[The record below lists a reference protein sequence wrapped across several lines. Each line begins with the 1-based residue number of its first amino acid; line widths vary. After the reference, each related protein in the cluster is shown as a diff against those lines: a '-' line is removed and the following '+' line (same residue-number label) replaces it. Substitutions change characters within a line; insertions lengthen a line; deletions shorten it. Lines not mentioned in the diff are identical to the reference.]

1 LQFSGY
7 FLTRYYRWEWVGVF
21 GDTQIFYTLVKPDN
35 SASINIIFILCCLGR
50 ILFGGYTDYT
60 INAWDSLKCERVS
73 LLYGHENRVTSIKL
87 SPDGTALASAS
98 WDASLRVCILTD
110 SIIQELVTLFFIKT
124 F

>member
-1 LQFSGY
+1 MSFT
-7 FLTRYYRWEWVGVF
+7 F
-21 GDTQIFYTLVKPDN
+21 
-35 SASINIIFILCCLGR
+35 LGR

-98 WDASLRVCILTD
+98 WDASLRVCIQSD
-110 SIIQELVTLFFIKT
+110 IFHYFIFLNLDTKME
-124 F
+124 

>member
-1 LQFSGY
+1 
-7 FLTRYYRWEWVGVF
+7 
-21 GDTQIFYTLVKPDN
+21 
-35 SASINIIFILCCLGR
+35 
-50 ILFGGYTDYT
+50 
-60 INAWDSLKCERVS
+60 VS

>member
-1 LQFSGY
+1 ML
-7 FLTRYYRWEWVGVF
+7 
-21 GDTQIFYTLVKPDN
+21 
-35 SASINIIFILCCLGR
+35 CLGR

-98 WDASLRVCILTD
+98 WDASLRVCIFSDL
-110 SIIQELVTLFFIKT
+110 IIKT
-124 F
+124 QQLFNIVLLIF

>member
-1 LQFSGY
+1 MI
-7 FLTRYYRWEWVGVF
+7 E
-21 GDTQIFYTLVKPDN
+21 ICIH
-35 SASINIIFILCCLGR
+35 INLYIYIYISFILLGR

-98 WDASLRVCILTD
+98 WDASLRVCI
-110 SIIQELVTLFFIKT
+110 
-124 F
+124 

>member
-1 LQFSGY
+1 M
-7 FLTRYYRWEWVGVF
+7 
-21 GDTQIFYTLVKPDN
+21 IFYSNL
-35 SASINIIFILCCLGR
+35 IGR

-98 WDASLRVCILTD
+98 WDASLRVCIIFLFTNP
-110 SIIQELVTLFFIKT
+110 SLFQNFITVIQVC
-124 F
+124 

>member
-1 LQFSGY
+1 MYNNQF
-7 FLTRYYRWEWVGVF
+7 
-21 GDTQIFYTLVKPDN
+21 
-35 SASINIIFILCCLGR
+35 LGR

-98 WDASLRVCILTD
+98 WDASLRVCILN
-110 SIIQELVTLFFIKT
+110 LFN
-124 F
+124 